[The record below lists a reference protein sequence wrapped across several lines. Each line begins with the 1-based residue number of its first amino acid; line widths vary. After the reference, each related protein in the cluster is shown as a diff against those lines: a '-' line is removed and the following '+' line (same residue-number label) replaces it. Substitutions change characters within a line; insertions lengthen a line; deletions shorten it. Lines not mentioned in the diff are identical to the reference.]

1 MAWLNWLVLEDDG
14 NAWELIPRTAFTHG
28 PVAPNTP
35 ECSWSSLHIHL
46 LSWCFPVVWQNAW
59 GTQLKEGWFILVH
72 SLRGHHLDGREHRVA
87 GVRWLGISHGV
98 LPHLSFN

>member
-1 MAWLNWLVLEDDG
+1 MPGSSFPGRPLLMVQW
-14 NAWELIPRTAFTHG
+14 
-28 PVAPNTP
+28 PNTP

>member
-1 MAWLNWLVLEDDG
+1 MPGAHSQDSLY
-14 NAWELIPRTAFTHG
+14 
-28 PVAPNTP
+28 
-35 ECSWSSLHIHL
+35 SWSSGPTPQNAAGL
-46 LSWCFPVVWQNAW
+46 LCIFIFCLGVFRLLWQNAW